1 MIKKVASGETD
12 KQRPSFLQIRDAE
25 LLIIEGGTH
34 LRKIVQA
41 MVFLL
46 AIFMLASPV
55 VAESNDSLTT
65 DKTELEEGRNVYPF
79 QPAIATESV
88 LDNPLLEE
96 QQPTLTYTVE
106 AGDNLF
112 RIAKAHAVSVQS
124 IMEWNGLT
132 TDLIRPG
139 DQLNVSIEAPGST
152 TNLKKSK
159 ALAAAKTAAPPS
171 QTATNTNASQSAQ
184 PAAQPPSETK
194 TASAQATT
202 PVSSQTGREMT
213 MRATA
218 YTAYCTGCSG
228 TTKIGINLR
237 ANPNLKVIA
246 VDPSVIPLGSRVWV
260 EGYGEA
266 IAGDTG
272 GAIKGNKIDVF
283 ISGQDSAMA
292 WGVKTVK
299 VKVLNK

>member
-1 MIKKVASGETD
+1 M
-12 KQRPSFLQIRDAE
+12 
-25 LLIIEGGTH
+25 
-34 LRKIVQA
+34 RKIVQA
-41 MVFLL
+41 MIFLL

-65 DKTELEEGRNVYPF
+65 DKTELKEGRDAYPF
-79 QPAIATESV
+79 QPAIATELV
-88 LDNPLLEE
+88 VDNPLLEE
-96 QQPTLTYTVE
+96 QQPALTYTVQ

-112 RIAKAHAVSVQS
+112 RIAKAHSISVQS
-124 IMEWNGLT
+124 LMGWNGLT
-132 TDLIRPG
+132 SDLIRPG

-152 TNLKKSK
+152 TNLMKTKT
-159 ALAAAKTAAPPS
+159 LAAKPAATKPP
-171 QTATNTNASQSAQ
+171 QTNTNTSKTAQ
-184 PAAQPPSETK
+184 PAVQPPSETK

-283 ISGQDSAMA
+283 IPGQDSAMA